1 MPNRDFR
8 HIRLANN
15 QNKPVTNSRDT
26 QDVPLEQAV
35 QVLQIISSYR
45 TKQSILDDFDYFDQQ
60 EEERKRQ
67 GDLDDAKGQAVASA
81 PAVPASASASAVPV
95 GGAKTAAAGGVGGAR
110 AAATGPG
117 KVLNKQKQ

>member
-67 GDLDDAKGQAVASA
+67 GDMDDAKGQAAASA
-81 PAVPASASASAVPV
+81 PAVPASSVPV
-95 GGAKTAAAGGVGGAR
+95 GGAKAAAAGGVGGAR

-117 KVLNKQKQ
+117 KAPNKQKQ